1 MYLRSLSVMS
11 KVITIERDTLEK
23 FLEKFGIFVSKSN
36 SKIYIIDIYP
46 PLPKEI
52 QSNVIVKVNGKPP
65 DVISSWLVGDN
76 LVEFNNGSQW
86 ILTLEDLDWNKIVYK
101 NFASN
106 NYFFIQCISFDI
118 IPEIDET
125 IYEKNVVV
133 DLRINFGGELHK
145 MIDFYNWF
153 NNICNKYS
161 INHKY
166 ILVSNST
173 CSSAELF
180 TDRFKS
186 DEDTTIIG
194 SKTYG
199 KKYIYKQITNPNTK
213 VLIPISKIETEFDI
227 DINFDFDYYYPIK
240 SISNFRHYKPP
251 EILML

>member
-1 MYLRSLSVMS
+1 MS

-106 NYFFIQCISFDI
+106 NYFLYNASVLISFQ
-118 IPEIDET
+118 
-125 IYEKNVVV
+125 K
-133 DLRINFGGELHK
+133 LMKLFMRK
-145 MIDFYNWF
+145 M
-153 NNICNKYS
+153 
-161 INHKY
+161 
-166 ILVSNST
+166 
-173 CSSAELF
+173 
-180 TDRFKS
+180 
-186 DEDTTIIG
+186 
-194 SKTYG
+194 
-199 KKYIYKQITNPNTK
+199 
-213 VLIPISKIETEFDI
+213 
-227 DINFDFDYYYPIK
+227 
-240 SISNFRHYKPP
+240 
-251 EILML
+251 